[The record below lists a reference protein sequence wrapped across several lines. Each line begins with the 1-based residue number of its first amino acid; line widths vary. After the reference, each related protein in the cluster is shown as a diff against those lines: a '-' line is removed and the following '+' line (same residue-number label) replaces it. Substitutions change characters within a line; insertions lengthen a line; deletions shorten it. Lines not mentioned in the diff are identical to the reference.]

1 MKVEPMKTI
10 KTQPNWIDIS
20 FFFGGAQGL
29 NTLTK
34 YDVLPQ
40 TH

>member
-20 FFFGGAQGL
+20 FFPGWGAGA
-29 NTLTK
+29 K
-34 YDVLPQ
+34 HIDKV
-40 TH
+40 